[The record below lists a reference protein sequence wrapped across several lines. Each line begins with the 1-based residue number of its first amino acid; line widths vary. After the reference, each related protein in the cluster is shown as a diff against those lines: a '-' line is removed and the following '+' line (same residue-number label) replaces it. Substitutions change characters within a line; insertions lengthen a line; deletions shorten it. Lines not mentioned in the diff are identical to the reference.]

1 MKSKILVVE
10 NEEVMLHGIR
20 EVLERENY
28 EVMTALNGNE
38 GLELLKDSGVQ
49 PDLILSDIM
58 MPGMDGYEFIEAVR
72 EELNWVDIPFIFLTA
87 KTERKDQN
95 KARVLGADDYLHKP
109 FQIDELIIAVSSK
122 IKLQQTRMG
131 NSEKQ
136 ILSLKNNIMTIIH
149 HELRTPLTYVIG
161 YSDLLKSNPDP
172 DSVDANQLRYLMGKI
187 DKGAQRLRNL
197 IENFIMLVELQTHNA
212 AENFKLNFKVSNY
225 EKLFHTLIR
234 DYQEITESE
243 DLKLVVEIDPNTPPI
258 LSNGDYLTKV
268 MDCLLDNAVKFSD
281 AGQTIVFKTQRM
293 VHLNGDVFASFKVI
307 DEGMGVD
314 PNMLSQ
320 IFEPFF
326 QAVRHKNE
334 HPGTGSGLAIAKG
347 LVDLHEGVIEV
358 KSKLNEGSTFMVL
371 IPAYDGHQLDV

>member
-1 MKSKILVVE
+1 MEKSRILVVE

-28 EVMTALNGNE
+28 EVMTALNGQE
-38 GLELLKDSGVQ
+38 GLAVLRDTGIE

-72 EELNWVDIPFIFLTA
+72 EQLNWVNVPFIFLTA
-87 KTERKDQN
+87 KTERKDHN
-95 KARVLGADDYLHKP
+95 KARELGADDYLHKP
-109 FQIDELIIAVSSK
+109 FQIDELILAVSSK
-122 IKLQQTRMG
+122 IKLQERRKTDREKEVQT
-131 NSEKQ
+131 
-136 ILSLKNNIMTIIH
+136 LKNNIMTIFH

-161 YSDLLKSNPDP
+161 YSDLLQSNPDT
-172 DSVDANQLRYLMGKI
+172 VDPNQLRYLMGKI

-212 AENFKLNFKVSNY
+212 AENFKLNFKVTDY
-225 EKLFHTLIR
+225 KQLFHTLIR
-234 DYQEITESE
+234 DYEEITQSES
-243 DLKLVVEIDPNTPPI
+243 LNFVVDIDPGTPAV

-281 AGQTIVFKTQRM
+281 E
-293 VHLNGDVFASFKVI
+293 GDSIRFRTRRYVNPKQQVFASFQII
-307 DEGMGVD
+307 DEGLGIAPDVM
-314 PNMLSQ
+314 SK

-347 LVDLHEGVIEV
+347 LVDLHHGTIHV
-358 KSKLNEGSTFMVL
+358 KSELGEGSVFTVL
-371 IPAYDGHQLDV
+371 IPAYKEA